1 MQLMEERSQ
10 EASAREKLSLE
21 KDVLSKE
28 KQDMLL
34 NLQQQEDK
42 EMELLQQVNDIF
54 EILRILML
62 ASRYSSQTPDE

>member
-1 MQLMEERSQ
+1 MEERSQ

-42 EMELLQQVNDIF
+42 EMELLQQVNNIF

-62 ASRYSSQTPDE
+62 ASRYSSQNPDE

>member
-42 EMELLQQVNDIF
+42 EMELLQQVNNIF

-62 ASRYSSQTPDE
+62 ASRYSSQNPDE